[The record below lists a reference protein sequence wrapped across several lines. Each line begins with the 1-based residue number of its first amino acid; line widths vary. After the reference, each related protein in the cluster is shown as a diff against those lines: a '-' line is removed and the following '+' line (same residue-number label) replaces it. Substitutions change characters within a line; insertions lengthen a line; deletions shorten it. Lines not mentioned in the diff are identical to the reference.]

1 MVGRW
6 CASRMD
12 WQAFLEGFSDRALQ
26 LTPEQREVFLARLD
40 EKNRKESDVKVAA
53 ELKLGISAW
62 KKRMKSVYAAA
73 ERVFPELQGLTGRGK
88 LEKLRGCLKE
98 YERQQ
103 VPQPPSLGE
112 PSQVAVQNPP
122 ALGDLGG
129 DAVGRSRF
137 KLHNVPLLPPAQKY
151 VARPEVLAEVKQL
164 LLVQSNHPLVVRGLG
179 GLGKS
184 LLAMAISRDEKVL
197 EHFKDG
203 VLWVTLGQQPTN
215 LQADLGG
222 WIEELDKSRGGYSGS
237 TLGLAKSYLQS
248 LLLDKRMLLVVD
260 DVWNAADAECFSVG
274 GAGCRI
280 LVTTRTAVIPDAE
293 PYELPLM
300 DLDES
305 VKLMKGEIGAKWQD
319 SLEEPIREFAKLLCC
334 LPLAMKLMAVQV
346 VRGLNI
352 NNLKTAF
359 LEETK
364 RLSILDY
371 PRMKLENL
379 SEDQR
384 RENSLRACFGLSLK
398 WLEPE
403 LLERFIWLGVLPE
416 DVSIQQKMAITLW
429 NVEVWEAEE
438 SLLSLYES
446 SLLMEGGETLNEER
460 AYRVHDLLHAL
471 AKELIGHSTDRQALQ
486 NEKSEVDALPGFGL
500 TLPQAHEQL
509 LERYK
514 RQIDDCRWDKLPNDG
529 YVHRHLT
536 WHMEQS
542 GWTDAVHELMAM
554 SDDRG
559 RNAWFE
565 ACEEIGEIAVFVQDV
580 KRGWELAEKL
590 HERDKERAIV
600 LQGRYALLTSTMNL
614 LTESLP
620 PDLIAGFVHRGF
632 WSVERAWAYVEQ
644 IQDERKIDNAI
655 SWIAP
660 YLSKNLWQSAIQKA
674 EQITNYCHRA
684 NAFSA
689 LLDVTDNCLDQAMEL
704 EQLMEDSLSE
714 QDQNTNDPL
723 YQLLELSHQKIL
735 LSLSKI
741 KDEYFQKAL
750 KSARQNSKLVDSAAS
765 LIALSEINNYYLDEA
780 LEATELVAD
789 KVIYAHLLVDLAKID
804 LRYCDKAFE
813 VVCLIKEEANL
824 VDSLGSLINIR
835 HNLHVEV
842 SRVAKRIQNIFC
854 RVRLLAH
861 LANIEP
867 AYLDEALATLELA
880 SKLSQ
885 LPNLE
890 SVGDSYQYTLALIF
904 LTNLDASYFPKA
916 LDATILLPKS
926 AWCKEIALRDLY
938 HIKNS
943 DSEKI
948 LSLFRLFNG
957 SNDYASVIADC
968 LTEVVK
974 RQSGREC
981 CCKEGKAMG
990 S

>member
-1 MVGRW
+1 
-6 CASRMD
+6 
-12 WQAFLEGFSDRALQ
+12 LQ
-26 LTPEQREVFLARLD
+26 LESVFSPIISAL
-40 EKNRKESDVKVAA
+40 
-53 ELKLGISAW
+53 LGI
-62 KKRMKSVYAAA
+62 
-73 ERVFPELQGLTGRGK
+73 
-88 LEKLRGCLKE
+88 
-98 YERQQ
+98 
-103 VPQPPSLGE
+103 
-112 PSQVAVQNPP
+112 N
-122 ALGDLGG
+122 
-129 DAVGRSRF
+129 RF
-137 KLHNVPLLPPAQKY
+137 
-151 VARPEVLAEVKQL
+151 
-164 LLVQSNHPLVVRGLG
+164 
-179 GLGKS
+179 
-184 LLAMAISRDEKVL
+184 
-197 EHFKDG
+197 
-203 VLWVTLGQQPTN
+203 W
-215 LQADLGG
+215 
-222 WIEELDKSRGGYSGS
+222 RGG
-237 TLGLAKSYLQS
+237 
-248 LLLDKRMLLVVD
+248 
-260 DVWNAADAECFSVG
+260 
-274 GAGCRI
+274 
-280 LVTTRTAVIPDAE
+280 
-293 PYELPLM
+293 
-300 DLDES
+300 
-305 VKLMKGEIGAKWQD
+305 
-319 SLEEPIREFAKLLCC
+319 
-334 LPLAMKLMAVQV
+334 
-346 VRGLNI
+346 
-352 NNLKTAF
+352 
-359 LEETK
+359 
-364 RLSILDY
+364 
-371 PRMKLENL
+371 
-379 SEDQR
+379 
-384 RENSLRACFGLSLK
+384 
-398 WLEPE
+398 
-403 LLERFIWLGVLPE
+403 
-416 DVSIQQKMAITLW
+416 KMVMTLW
-429 NVEVWEAEE
+429 AVEEWEAEE

-446 SLLMEGGETLNEER
+446 SLLMEGGETLKGER
-460 AYRVHDLLHAL
+460 TYRVHDLLHEL

-500 TLPQAHEQL
+500 TLPQSHEQL

-514 RQIDDCRWDKLPNDG
+514 KQIDDCRWDKLPNDG
-529 YVHRHLT
+529 YIHRHLT
-536 WHMEQS
+536 WHMERS
-542 GWTDAVHELMAM
+542 GRSDDVHGLMAM

-565 ACEEIGEIAVFVQDV
+565 ACEEMGKPAIFVEDV
-580 KRGWELAEKL
+580 ARGWRLAEEL
-590 HERDKERAIV
+590 YDRGKERAIV
-600 LQGRYALLTSTMNL
+600 LQCRYSLLTSTINTL
-614 LTESLP
+614 IESLP

-674 EQITNYCHRA
+674 ERITNYCHQA

-765 LIALSEINNYYLDEA
+765 LIVLSEINNYYLDEA

-789 KVIYAHLLVDLAKID
+789 KVSYAQLLVDLAKID

-813 VVCLIKEEANL
+813 VVCLIKEEATL

-835 HNLHVEV
+835 HDLHVEV

-867 AYLDEALATLELA
+867 AYLGEALATLELA

-904 LTNLDASYFPKA
+904 LTNIDASYFPKA

-957 SNDYASVIADC
+957 SNDYASVIVRLAKVDERFFSEALDAANLVHDNCIRASLLAELAENNKACLDKALKTKRLIQNSIDRARISVFLARIEKSYFWEALEDTKSISVKDKNIFSLPMNQDERRWNLISLVYVEDANFSQILEVAQLIQDEDSLAWTLVAMSRIDPNYSPQAIQAIRSIQNLIDKARVLGCLAAIDSSYFSEALETAQSIQGFRRARALSDLASINNICFEEALNTAQSMQKTEGAKSIDEEEYASVLGSLAIVNNDIFQLALEATREIRFIPGRIRVINQLINNSPDNYVNHLHDIIAEIPSISDRSQAFSSYLPRLPLHNLPYPDWKSHLHLLAHRKRADFMGD
-968 LTEVVK
+968 LATLYPAIIHLGGEAAMRGVVDEMK
-974 RQSGREC
+974 RVCEQWP
-981 CCKEGKAMG
+981 
-990 S
+990 